1 MTKFLAWID
10 TLGEFWIY
18 LAVLTASCAENMFTP
33 LPGDTVTVFGA
44 YLAGLG
50 KASPAGIYT
59 ASTIG
64 GTIGFMGLYS
74 IGKFFIKKGE
84 RKGSFFGIKLAGIE
98 RAGLSFEKWGYA
110 LIVFNRFL
118 YGIRFAVA
126 LFAGVTKLDPW
137 KTAAAA
143 FISTALWN
151 IVLVYL
157 GVTLGENWDEYKII
171 IWRYN
176 KYIFAVVVFILIL
189 YVFRNIYIR
198 FCKNNYK
205 KH

>member
-64 GTIGFMGLYS
+64 GTIGFMGLFY
-74 IGKFFIKKGE
+74 IGRFFIKKGE
-84 RKGSFFGIKLAGIE
+84 RKGTFFGINLEGIE
-98 RAGLSFEKWGYA
+98 RAGQSFEKWGYA

-157 GVTLGENWDEYKII
+157 GVTLGENWDGFKEILWKYNRII
-171 IWRYN
+171 IPAVLTCFTAYF
-176 KYIFAVVVFILIL
+176 IFS
-189 YVFRNIYIR
+189 YVKHK
-198 FCKNNYK
+198 KNCS
-205 KH
+205 